1 MINFVETSGNG
12 TERHMGVNTRS
23 AILQA
28 YSLFYVLTL
37 RVNCFTFILKLGTSG
52 TCIYIIYIY
61 LSIALV
67 KHSYIMHLHGS
78 EKTTVSKSTPVKS
91 SVKLSMDNSYAT
103 KRKFQIF
110 RMMY

>member
-1 MINFVETSGNG
+1 MINVDETSGNG
-12 TERHMGVNTRS
+12 TERHVGVNTRS

-28 YSLFYVLTL
+28 YSLYYVLTL

-52 TCIYIIYIY
+52 TCINIIYIY

-67 KHSYIMHLHGS
+67 KHSYILAMHLHGS

-91 SVKLSMDNSYAT
+91 SVKLSLDNS
-103 KRKFQIF
+103 
-110 RMMY
+110 